1 LGWFQDKV
9 IGDETNFFFSPSF
22 GGVGVAKIYIF
33 KNCSMKKKST
43 LWIALVMLALV
54 AFFLKL
60 AFTKSDEK
68 DKRGDKGKVEKK
80 VDAIIVKPTLLINE
94 ISVSGSLLAFEEV
107 ELKNEVAGRVVKINL
122 PEGKFVKK
130 GTLLVKLFDDDLQ
143 SSLHKLTTQLAIQQ
157 KMYNR
162 QSELLKVNG
171 ISQNDYDQ
179 TGLLLNS
186 LKADIEVEKT
196 LIRKTEVLAPFD
208 GVIGL
213 RNISIGAIVTPA
225 TLLST
230 IRTANKIKLDFSV
243 PEKYSSVINTGMK
256 VKFKMSNTDKVYDAT
271 VIATEQGID
280 VGTRN
285 LKVRALVNSSAREL
299 VSGAFANVTLRLSE
313 NHNALMI
320 PTQTIIPEEESKSV
334 IVARNG
340 KAHFITV
347 QTGIRKAS
355 DIEIT
360 DGIQPG
366 DTVITSGLL
375 FLKEGGKLQY
385 ATIKK

>member
-1 LGWFQDKV
+1 
-9 IGDETNFFFSPSF
+9 
-22 GGVGVAKIYIF
+22 
-33 KNCSMKKKST
+33 MKKKST
-43 LWIALVMLALV
+43 LWIAIVMVALV

-60 AFTKSDEK
+60 AFTKSDDK

-80 VDAIIVKPTLLINE
+80 VDAIIVKPSLLINE

-157 KMYNR
+157 KIYNR

-213 RNISIGAIVTPA
+213 RNISIGAIVTPS

-243 PEKYSSVINTGMK
+243 PEKYSSVISTGMK
-256 VKFKMSNTDKVYDAT
+256 VKFKMSNNDKTYDAT
-271 VIATEQGID
+271 VIATEQGIN
-280 VGTRN
+280 VGTRS

-320 PTQTIIPEEESKSV
+320 PTQTIIPEEENKSV
-334 IVARNG
+334 IVARHG

-360 DGIQPG
+360 DGLQPG

>member
-1 LGWFQDKV
+1 
-9 IGDETNFFFSPSF
+9 
-22 GGVGVAKIYIF
+22 
-33 KNCSMKKKST
+33 MKKKST
-43 LWIALVMLALV
+43 LWIAIVMLALV

-80 VDAIIVKPTLLINE
+80 VDAIIVKPSLLINE

-157 KMYNR
+157 KIYNR

-243 PEKYSSVINTGMK
+243 PEKYSSVISTGMK
-256 VKFKMSNTDKVYDAT
+256 VKFKMSNADKTYDAT

-320 PTQTIIPEEESKSV
+320 PTQTIIPEEENKSV
-334 IVARNG
+334 IVARHG
-340 KAHFITV
+340 KAHFINV
-347 QTGIRKAS
+347 QTGIRKSS

-360 DGIQPG
+360 DGLQPG

>member
-1 LGWFQDKV
+1 
-9 IGDETNFFFSPSF
+9 
-22 GGVGVAKIYIF
+22 
-33 KNCSMKKKST
+33 MKKKST
-43 LWIALVMLALV
+43 LWIAIVMLALV

-68 DKRGDKGKVEKK
+68 DKRGDKEKAQKK

-94 ISVSGSLLAFEEV
+94 ISVSGSLLAFDEV

-157 KMYNR
+157 KIYNR

-213 RNISIGAIVTPA
+213 RNVSIGAIVTPS

-230 IRTANKIKLDFSV
+230 IRTANKIKLDFSI
-243 PEKYSSVINTGMK
+243 PEKYSSVISAGMK
-256 VKFKMSNTDKVYDAT
+256 VKFKMSNNDKVYDAT

-280 VGTRN
+280 VGTRS

-320 PTQTIIPEEESKSV
+320 PTETIIPEEENKSV
-334 IVARNG
+334 IVARHG

-360 DGIQPG
+360 DGLQPG

-385 ATIKK
+385 ARIKK

>member
-1 LGWFQDKV
+1 
-9 IGDETNFFFSPSF
+9 
-22 GGVGVAKIYIF
+22 
-33 KNCSMKKKST
+33 MKKKST
-43 LWIALVMLALV
+43 LWIAIVMVALV

-80 VDAIIVKPTLLINE
+80 VDAIIVKPSLLINE

-157 KMYNR
+157 KIYNR

-256 VKFKMSNTDKVYDAT
+256 VKFKMSNNDKTYDAT
-271 VIATEQGID
+271 VIATEQGIN
-280 VGTRN
+280 VGTRS

-320 PTQTIIPEEESKSV
+320 PTQTIIPEEENKSV
-334 IVARNG
+334 IVARHG

-355 DIEIT
+355 DIEIS
-360 DGIQPG
+360 DGLQPG

>member
-1 LGWFQDKV
+1 
-9 IGDETNFFFSPSF
+9 
-22 GGVGVAKIYIF
+22 
-33 KNCSMKKKST
+33 MKKKST
-43 LWIALVMLALV
+43 LWIAIVMVALV

-60 AFTKSDEK
+60 AFTKSDDK

-80 VDAIIVKPTLLINE
+80 IDAIIVKPSLLINE

-157 KMYNR
+157 KIYNR

-213 RNISIGAIVTPA
+213 RNISIGAIVTPS

-243 PEKYSSVINTGMK
+243 PEKYSSVISTGMK
-256 VKFKMSNTDKVYDAT
+256 VKFKMSNNDKTYDAT
-271 VIATEQGID
+271 VIATEQGIN
-280 VGTRN
+280 VGTRS

-320 PTQTIIPEEESKSV
+320 PTQTIIPEEENKSV

-340 KAHFITV
+340 KAHFINV

-360 DGIQPG
+360 DGLQPG

>member
-1 LGWFQDKV
+1 
-9 IGDETNFFFSPSF
+9 
-22 GGVGVAKIYIF
+22 
-33 KNCSMKKKST
+33 MKKKST
-43 LWIALVMLALV
+43 LWIAIVMVALV

-80 VDAIIVKPTLLINE
+80 VDAIIVKPSLLINE

-157 KMYNR
+157 KIYNR

-213 RNISIGAIVTPA
+213 RNISIGAIVTPS

-243 PEKYSSVINTGMK
+243 PEKYSSVISTGMK
-256 VKFKMSNTDKVYDAT
+256 VKFKMSNNDKTYDAT
-271 VIATEQGID
+271 VIATEQGIN
-280 VGTRN
+280 VGTRS

-320 PTQTIIPEEESKSV
+320 PTQTIIPEEENKSV
-334 IVARNG
+334 IIARNG
-340 KAHFITV
+340 KAHFINV
-347 QTGIRKAS
+347 QTGIRKSS

-360 DGIQPG
+360 DGLQPG

>member
-1 LGWFQDKV
+1 
-9 IGDETNFFFSPSF
+9 
-22 GGVGVAKIYIF
+22 
-33 KNCSMKKKST
+33 MKKKST
-43 LWIALVMLALV
+43 LWIAIVMVALV

-60 AFTKSDEK
+60 AFTKSDDK

-80 VDAIIVKPTLLINE
+80 IDAIIVKPSLLINE

-157 KMYNR
+157 KIYNR
-162 QSELLKVNG
+162 QSELLKVSG

-213 RNISIGAIVTPA
+213 RNISIGAIVTPS

-243 PEKYSSVINTGMK
+243 PEKYSSVISTGMK
-256 VKFKMSNTDKVYDAT
+256 VKFKMSNNDKTYDAT
-271 VIATEQGID
+271 VIATEQGIN
-280 VGTRN
+280 VGTRS

-320 PTQTIIPEEESKSV
+320 PTQTIIPEEENKSV

-360 DGIQPG
+360 DGLQPG

-385 ATIKK
+385 ATIKQ

>member
-1 LGWFQDKV
+1 
-9 IGDETNFFFSPSF
+9 
-22 GGVGVAKIYIF
+22 
-33 KNCSMKKKST
+33 MKKKST

-68 DKRGDKGKVEKK
+68 DKRGDKEKVQKK
-80 VDAIIVKPTLLINE
+80 VDAIIVKPSLLINE

-157 KMYNR
+157 KIYNR
-162 QSELLKVNG
+162 QSELLKVSG

-243 PEKYSSVINTGMK
+243 PEKYSSVISTGMK

-360 DGIQPG
+360 NGLQPG
-366 DTVITSGLL
+366 DTIITSGLL

-385 ATIKK
+385 ATIRK

>member
-1 LGWFQDKV
+1 
-9 IGDETNFFFSPSF
+9 
-22 GGVGVAKIYIF
+22 
-33 KNCSMKKKST
+33 MKKKST
-43 LWIALVMLALV
+43 LWIAIVMVALV

-60 AFTKSDEK
+60 AFTKSDDK

-80 VDAIIVKPTLLINE
+80 VDAIIVKPSLLINE

-157 KMYNR
+157 KIYNR
-162 QSELLKVNG
+162 QSELLKVSG

-213 RNISIGAIVTPA
+213 RNISIGAIVTPS

-243 PEKYSSVINTGMK
+243 PEKYSSVISTGMK
-256 VKFKMSNTDKVYDAT
+256 VKFKMSNNDKTYDAT
-271 VIATEQGID
+271 VIATEQGIN
-280 VGTRN
+280 VGTRS

-320 PTQTIIPEEESKSV
+320 PTQTIIPEEENKSV

-360 DGIQPG
+360 DGLQPG